1 MVKLKAIL
9 DSNFGEKIDN
19 MFEIQALAT
28 HPAKQGRG
36 YGTALVKVVNDMV
49 CRGRSCLQAP
59 LTMLSLP
66 QADTQARAT
75 YVVTTDAYRFYETV
89 GYELVGEDWLGVDNP
104 AWTGAPV
111 PLRVVSCF
119 QDATTSCID
128 SFLR

>member
-1 MVKLKAIL
+1 MARTAEFTKRAHEYVAKLKAIL
-9 DSNFGEKIDN
+9 DSNFGETIDN

-36 YGTALVKVVNDMV
+36 YGTALVKVVNDM
-49 CRGRSCLQAP
+49 
-59 LTMLSLP
+59 
-66 QADTQARAT
+66 ADTQARAT